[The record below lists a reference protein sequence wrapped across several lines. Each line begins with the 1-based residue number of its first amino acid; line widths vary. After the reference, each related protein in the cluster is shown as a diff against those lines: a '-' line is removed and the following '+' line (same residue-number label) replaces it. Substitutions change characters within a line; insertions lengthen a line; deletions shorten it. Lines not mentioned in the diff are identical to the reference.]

1 MKKNIVYTLSFLM
14 VGFVLVSFNLSKDNN
29 SYEDVSDEYFEFDGQ
44 WKNLKV
50 LPQDITKDSLM
61 GLMRGY
67 NAALGVKCNHCHAQD
82 KASDEKHEK
91 DITRHMIK
99 LTNELNAKEFAPIG
113 AEYAQAIECATCH
126 RGATKVIDETKKFK
140 LNH

>member
-1 MKKNIVYTLSFLM
+1 MKKLTFLIIAVFSMIGLSAYTTAN
-14 VGFVLVSFNLSKDNN
+14 VSE
-29 SYEDVSDEYFEFDGQ
+29 YENVSDEYFEFDGQ

-50 LPQDITKDSLM
+50 LPQDISRDSLM

-67 NAALGVKCNHCHAQD
+67 NAALGVKCNHCHVQD

-91 DITRHMIK
+91 DIARHMIK
-99 LTNELNAKEFAPIG
+99 FTDELNAKEFVPIG

-126 RGATKVIDETKKFK
+126 RGATKVMEETNAFK
-140 LNH
+140 TK